1 MQAIAT
7 LPRDAARMLAVE
19 ILLADPESL
28 GDDVLESCLY
38 LLRERLR
45 ADAEGWTRDVK
56 LSVPAACP
64 GPGWP
69 AGAPSRLQRG
79 NSASRG
85 NLARIF
91 PGRRALSFQLEH
103 NFQVNA

>member
-1 MQAIAT
+1 VNAAQAIAT

-45 ADAEGWTRDVK
+45 TN
-56 LSVPAACP
+56 
-64 GPGWP
+64 
-69 AGAPSRLQRG
+69 APRTQELPNSR
-79 NSASRG
+79 
-85 NLARIF
+85 
-91 PGRRALSFQLEH
+91 
-103 NFQVNA
+103 